1 MTNDPRATDPDDFWG
16 NQADWPEVP
25 EEERKAPRTS
35 TGSKVSRWWNQ
46 VIGGGV
52 EGTRQHSGRGAASRD
67 HGDFAQDEFDPAP
80 DDPIAAP
87 VRHAA
92 AEPSIPTE
100 AVDESWDDE
109 WIVEPDPT
117 PSPGVDP
124 LLARLGGLAI
134 VTTLL
139 IPLALGL
146 RSHDDSPAAADVTSA
161 VVTLA
166 GPVDTSVPPTP
177 AVTAAPTVVADT
189 AASTSA
195 ASSAEV
201 TAAPEPATTAAPA
214 ASTPPISAAD
224 QSTSA
229 ADQSSA
235 ELSTAAVA
243 SETAAPE
250 QSCAIDY
257 DVVEGD
263 FWIRLADASGVP
275 LDELLDANDA
285 TVETPLY
292 PGATM
297 CLPDG
302 ATVPA
307 PPTTAAPVTTTPTTT
322 PATTAKPVTTS
333 KPVSTTAPTTTA
345 KPVVTYPTISAAA
358 AAQII
363 RVVWPDELEGR
374 AIEIATRESSL
385 VVTAK
390 NSCCYGLF
398 QMNWDSHKA
407 WLAGLGVN
415 SPEQLFDATTNANAA
430 YALYVRSG
438 GWGPWT

>member
-87 VRHAA
+87 VPARRA

-146 RSHDDSPAAADVTSA
+146 RSHDDSPAAADVTSRGRHA
-161 VVTLA
+161 RRA
-166 GPVDTSVPPTP
+166 GGHERPANPHGHGSTDGRGRHRGVNVCRIVGRRDRGARTGDHGRARRVD
-177 AVTAAPTVVADT
+177 
-189 AASTSA
+189 
-195 ASSAEV
+195 
-201 TAAPEPATTAAPA
+201 
-214 ASTPPISAAD
+214 AAD
-224 QSTSA
+224 QRRR
-229 ADQSSA
+229 
-235 ELSTAAVA
+235 
-243 SETAAPE
+243 PE
-250 QSCAIDY
+250 HQ
-257 DVVEGD
+257 
-263 FWIRLADASGVP
+263 R
-275 LDELLDANDA
+275 
-285 TVETPLY
+285 
-292 PGATM
+292 
-297 CLPDG
+297 
-302 ATVPA
+302 
-307 PPTTAAPVTTTPTTT
+307 
-322 PATTAKPVTTS
+322 
-333 KPVSTTAPTTTA
+333 
-345 KPVVTYPTISAAA
+345 
-358 AAQII
+358 
-363 RVVWPDELEGR
+363 R
-374 AIEIATRESSL
+374 
-385 VVTAK
+385 
-390 NSCCYGLF
+390 
-398 QMNWDSHKA
+398 
-407 WLAGLGVN
+407 
-415 SPEQLFDATTNANAA
+415 
-430 YALYVRSG
+430 
-438 GWGPWT
+438 